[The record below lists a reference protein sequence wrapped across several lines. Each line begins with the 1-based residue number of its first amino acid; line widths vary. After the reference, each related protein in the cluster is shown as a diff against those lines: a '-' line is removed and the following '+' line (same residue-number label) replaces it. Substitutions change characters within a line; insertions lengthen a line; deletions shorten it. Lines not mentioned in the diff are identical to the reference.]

1 MKNPN
6 MTDEQKLRVLNAI
19 MWIQT
24 CVYACD
30 SVEDIE
36 WFMAR
41 RVKYLAKNLVET
53 SLRDHNQIIKALWE
67 DDGAQMNKVTNAMD
81 TFCKRVAGIDYYKI
95 PELIHL
101 LDLYTEGKLDHLFT
115 KPKDDGEERQTEGG
129 V

>member
-6 MTDEQKLRVLNAI
+6 MTEEQKLRVLNAL

-30 SVEDIE
+30 SVEEIE
-36 WFMAR
+36 WFYAK

-53 SLRDHNQIIKALWE
+53 SLRDHSHIINALWE
-67 DDGAQMNKVTNAMD
+67 DDGAQMGMVTETMEE
-81 TFCKRVAGIDYYKI
+81 FCKRIAGIDYWKI
-95 PELIHL
+95 PEVNHL
-101 LDLYTEGKLDHLFT
+101 LDLYKAGQLDYLFT
-115 KPKDDGEERQTEGG
+115 KPTEDEQEGQTESG

>member
-1 MKNPN
+1 MKNLN

-53 SLRDHNQIIKALWE
+53 SLRDHNHIIKALWE
-67 DDGAQMNKVTNAMD
+67 DEGTQMTMVTNEMD
-81 TFCKRVAGIDYYKI
+81 TFCQLVASIDYFRI
-95 PELIHL
+95 PELNHL
-101 LDLYTEGKLDHLFT
+101 LSLYKQGKLDHLFT
-115 KPKDDGEERQTEGG
+115 KPQDDGEERQAEGG

>member
-1 MKNPN
+1 
-6 MTDEQKLRVLNAI
+6 MTEEQKLRVLNAI

-53 SLRDHNQIIKALWE
+53 SLRDHSHIIKALWE
-67 DDGAQMNKVTNAMD
+67 DEGAQMGTVTNEMD
-81 TFCKRVAGIDYYKI
+81 GFCKRVAGIDYWKI
-95 PELIHL
+95 PELNHL
-101 LDLYTEGKLDHLFT
+101 LDLYKQGKLDHLFT
-115 KPKDDGEERQTEGG
+115 KPTDHDQDGETESC

>member
-1 MKNPN
+1 

-53 SLRDHNQIIKALWE
+53 SLRDHSYIIKALWE
-67 DDGAQMNKVTNAMD
+67 DEGAQMGTVTNEMD
-81 TFCKRVAGIDYYKI
+81 GFCKRVAGIDYWKI
-95 PELIHL
+95 PELNHL
-101 LDLYTEGKLDHLFT
+101 LDLYKQGKLDHLFT
-115 KPKDDGEERQTEGG
+115 KPTDHDQDGETESC